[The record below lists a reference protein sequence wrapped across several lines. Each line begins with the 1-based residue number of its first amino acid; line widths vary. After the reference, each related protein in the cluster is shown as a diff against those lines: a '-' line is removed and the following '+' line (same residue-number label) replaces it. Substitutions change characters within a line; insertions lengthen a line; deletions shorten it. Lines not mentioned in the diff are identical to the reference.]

1 PSHHRSPSACAS
13 SSASRS
19 IPGAAARSRSTTA
32 RLSCACTPASSEPC
46 KSCWTAR
53 GGQGRSGCSMC
64 RDTMPPEPVG
74 HELRWAVILGASSGT
89 GAAIARAVARD
100 PGLHVFGV
108 HRGHF
113 PDEARILEDEIRAAG
128 RRVSLLV
135 ADAGDADGALAGAT
149 HVREVAGPRSVGL
162 MVHALSGASLGHFL
176 GGDGA
181 GLHPKQFEKTFNYL
195 AHSFVYW
202 ARALHDLDLLAPG
215 AQILGLTNLLHDSLL
230 HNCGLIAAAKAALQM
245 YVRHLALEL
254 GPRGHRVNL
263 LKFGSIVTPAL
274 ARMLGPAGV
283 ERLESSVRELI
294 PAGRSCTFEDVG
306 RIVAFLARDE
316 GEWFNGATI
325 DYTGGMTLRLLDV
338 ILRPE

>member
-1 PSHHRSPSACAS
+1 MTQREDAGS
-13 SSASRS
+13 
-19 IPGAAARSRSTTA
+19 
-32 RLSCACTPASSEPC
+32 
-46 KSCWTAR
+46 
-53 GGQGRSGCSMC
+53 
-64 RDTMPPEPVG
+64 
-74 HELRWAVILGASSGT
+74 RWALILGASTGT
-89 GAAIARAVARD
+89 GAAVARAVARD

-113 PDEARILEDEIRAAG
+113 VAEANALEDELRTTG
-128 RRVSLLV
+128 RRVFMRV
-135 ADAGDADGALAGAT
+135 GDAGDADGALAGAT
-149 HVREVAGPRSVGL
+149 HLREVAGPRSVAL

-176 GGDGA
+176 STGGMA
-181 GLHPKQFEKTFNYL
+181 LHPRQFEKTFNYL

-202 ARALHDLDLLAPG
+202 ARALHDLDLLAPS
-215 AQILGLTNLLHDSLL
+215 ARLLGLTNLLHDSLL
-230 HNCGLIAAAKAALQM
+230 HNCGLVAAAKAALQM

-254 GPRGHRVNL
+254 GPYGHRVNL

-283 ERLESSVRELI
+283 ARLEASVRQMI

-325 DYTGGMTLRLLDV
+325 DYTGGMTLRLLDI